1 MLHWVATLS
10 LYFHEIELIYQV
22 VSIECRVP
30 NNVIDYVMMDNFL
43 PILSSVS
50 PLLQSEVVACDADGE
65 GEDDGGTLLHGDRV
79 QGL

>member
-1 MLHWVATLS
+1 M
-10 LYFHEIELIYQV
+10 I
-22 VSIECRVP
+22 
-30 NNVIDYVMMDNFL
+30 DNFL

-79 QGL
+79 QGLQIPQLHKILKIFIKRSAK

>member
-1 MLHWVATLS
+1 
-10 LYFHEIELIYQV
+10 
-22 VSIECRVP
+22 
-30 NNVIDYVMMDNFL
+30 MMDNLL

>member
-1 MLHWVATLS
+1 MIDFS
-10 LYFHEIELIYQV
+10 V
-22 VSIECRVP
+22 VQRGPETIP
-30 NNVIDYVMMDNFL
+30 NYVLMDNLL

>member
-1 MLHWVATLS
+1 M
-10 LYFHEIELIYQV
+10 I
-22 VSIECRVP
+22 
-30 NNVIDYVMMDNFL
+30 DNFL

-65 GEDDGGTLLHGDRV
+65 GEDDGGALLHGDRV